1 MRKNV
6 EEFSIDYIKYLK
18 EVEIIDSKDNINKNQ
33 KENIYFNA
41 PEEEIKTVEYNIEE
55 FLNPQKGSKKW
66 LEEQAEKIRV
76 LINEKKY
83 PESLKLIKEIRN
95 FELENIDY
103 ELKNELDLVYNYL
116 IEKLTVSVNVIHYF
130 IKRCSSSKE
139 VVVYLEYIKSLGCS
153 GLAID
158 TYLNWVSKKLKV
170 LN

>member
-1 MRKNV
+1 M
-6 EEFSIDYIKYLK
+6 
-18 EVEIIDSKDNINKNQ
+18 
-33 KENIYFNA
+33 
-41 PEEEIKTVEYNIEE
+41 
-55 FLNPQKGSKKW
+55 
-66 LEEQAEKIRV
+66 
-76 LINEKKY
+76 INEKKY

-116 IEKLTVSVNVIHYF
+116 IEKLTVSVNVIYYF